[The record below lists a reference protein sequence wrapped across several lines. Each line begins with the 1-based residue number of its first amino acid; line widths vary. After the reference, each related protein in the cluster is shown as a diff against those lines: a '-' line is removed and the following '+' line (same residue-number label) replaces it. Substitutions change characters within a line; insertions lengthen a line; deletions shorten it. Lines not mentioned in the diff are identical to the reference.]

1 MLGFVNFGDGE
12 MLNLSDD
19 LKIEAVYQTPIVCC
33 MNKESGYDD
42 YQTITKERLQ
52 PGAMISVGFS
62 KKAEMHVENCF
73 EKLNINKTHRIS

>member
-1 MLGFVNFGDGE
+1 M
-12 MLNLSDD
+12 
-19 LKIEAVYQTPIVCC
+19 KIVETGSI
-33 MNKESGYDD
+33 NKVAEKLYVS
-42 YQTITKERLQ
+42 Q

>member
-1 MLGFVNFGDGE
+1 MKLEWIDCFV
-12 MLNLSDD
+12 
-19 LKIEAVYQTPIVCC
+19 KIVETGSI
-33 MNKESGYDD
+33 NKVAEKLYVS
-42 YQTITKERLQ
+42 Q